1 VVTALAAPIATLDH
15 RGPAGTDFAAELR
28 RLDDKIATHRDA
40 ALVPPTDTERVTT
53 YVDACYRRALLTGD
67 LEALGRVELLIDRG
81 ITLIPHPG
89 DLWLLKARLAFHLHR
104 LADVAHILDTV
115 APGRNSAEGQTLLA
129 DLDVQHGRVGDAAA
143 RYEAVIGKHRSWAAL
158 AGLAWLQFKFGDSAR
173 ADRLYAEAADELT
186 AKEMRAFAWLE
197 LQRGVLDLAH
207 GRSEEAERH
216 YARAGRAY
224 SGWWLVDEH
233 RAELLAH
240 QGNLAEAIAL
250 YEAIA
255 AERPEL
261 RPELHQALGQLY
273 LLTERPGRARSH
285 FVRARAGYVDS
296 VRHGG
301 VHYFHHLA
309 DFYSEAMVDGARA
322 VDWARR
328 DLALRENFSTQ
339 AALAW
344 ALLRAGEVPEA
355 AQWMD
360 RALACGVKDAHLYAQ
375 ASAVYQAGG
384 NQAQASRCLALA
396 RAINPRPS
404 SFHVH
409 R

>member
-1 VVTALAAPIATLDH
+1 VVTALAAPIALPHTV
-15 RGPAGTDFAAELR
+15 PAGTDFAEELR
-28 RLDDKIATHRDA
+28 RLDERIATYRDT
-40 ALVPPTDTERVTT
+40 ALAPPTDTERVTT

-81 ITLIPHPG
+81 IALIPHPG

-104 LADVAHILDTV
+104 LADVAHILDAV
-115 APGRNSAEGQTLLA
+115 APARNSAEGQTLLA
-129 DLDVQHGRVGDAAA
+129 DLDVQRGRVGDAVS

-158 AGLAWLQFKFGDSAR
+158 AGLAWLQFKFGDPAR

-186 AKEMRAFAWLE
+186 AKEMRSFAWLE

-207 GRSEEAERH
+207 GRPEEAERH
-216 YARAGRAY
+216 YARAGRAF

-250 YEAIA
+250 YEKIA
-255 AERPEL
+255 AVWPEL
-261 RPELHQALGQLY
+261 RPELHQAVGQLY

-285 FVRARAGYVDS
+285 FVRARAGYVDA
-296 VRHGG
+296 VRRGG

-344 ALLRAGEVPEA
+344 ALLRLGQAAEA
-355 AQWMD
+355 TEWMD

-375 ASAVYQAGG
+375 ASAVYLAGG
-384 NQAQASRCLALA
+384 NQAQASRCLELA
-396 RAINPRPS
+396 RAINPRSS

>member
-1 VVTALAAPIATLDH
+1 VVTALASPIATLH
-15 RGPAGTDFAAELR
+15 RTLPGGTDFADELR
-28 RLDDKIATHRDA
+28 RLDDRIVTHRDS
-40 ALVPPTDTERVTT
+40 ALAPPTDTERVTT

-67 LEALGRVELLIDRG
+67 LEALGRVELLIDCG
-81 ITLIPHPG
+81 IALIPHPG

-115 APGRNSAEGQTLLA
+115 APARNSAEGQTLLA

-143 RYEAVIGKHRSWAAL
+143 RYKAVIGKHRSWAAL
-158 AGLAWLQFKFGDSAR
+158 AGLARLHFKFGDSAR
-173 ADRLYAEAADELT
+173 ADRLYAEAADQLT
-186 AKEMRAFAWLE
+186 AKEMRSFAWLE

-207 GRSEEAERH
+207 GRNEEAQRH
-216 YARAGRAY
+216 YARAGRAF

-233 RAELLAH
+233 RAELLAN
-240 QGNLAEAIAL
+240 QGNLEEAAAL
-250 YEAIA
+250 YERIA
-255 AERPEL
+255 EMP
-261 RPELHQALGQLY
+261 RPELHQALGQLCV
-273 LLTERPGRARSH
+273 LMERPGRAKSH
-285 FVRARAGYVDS
+285 FVQARAGYLDS
-296 VRHGG
+296 VRRGG

-309 DFYSEAMVDGARA
+309 HFYSEAMEDGAKA

-328 DLALRENFSTQ
+328 DLALRENCFTQ

-344 ALLRAGEVPEA
+344 ALLRVGQISEA
-355 AQWMD
+355 AEWMD
-360 RALACGVKDAHLYAQ
+360 RALASGVEDAHLHAQ

-384 NQAQASRCLALA
+384 NGARASRCLEHA
-396 RAINPRPS
+396 RAISPRLS

>member
-1 VVTALAAPIATLDH
+1 VVTALAAPIALPHTV
-15 RGPAGTDFAAELR
+15 PAGTDFAEELR
-28 RLDDKIATHRDA
+28 RLDERIAMHRDT
-40 ALVPPTDTERVTT
+40 ALAPPTDTERVTT

-67 LEALGRVELLIDRG
+67 LEALERVELLIDHG
-81 ITLIPHPG
+81 IALIPHPS

-115 APGRNSAEGQTLLA
+115 APARNSAEGQTLLA
-129 DLDVQHGRVGDAAA
+129 DLDVQHGRVGDAVS

-158 AGLAWLQFKFGDSAR
+158 AGLAWLQFKFGDPAR
-173 ADRLYAEAADELT
+173 ADRLYVEAADELT

-207 GRSEEAERH
+207 GRPEEAERH
-216 YARAGRAY
+216 YARAARAF

-240 QGNLAEAIAL
+240 QGNLAEAMTL
-250 YEAIA
+250 YEGIA

-273 LLTERPGRARSH
+273 LLAEQPGRARSH
-285 FVRARAGYVDS
+285 FVQARAGYVDS
-296 VRHGG
+296 VRCGG

-344 ALLRAGEVPEA
+344 ALLRAGHSAEA
-355 AQWMD
+355 AEWMD
-360 RALACGVKDAHLYAQ
+360 RALASGVKDAHLYAQ

-396 RAINPRPS
+396 RAIDPRPI